1 MLPIGDTPRD
11 RQLAAAFDE
20 PAAPYAVR
28 CGLTNL
34 TFRPFSL
41 GVFRRAMTIGIDAVR
56 LGFAAIEHDELKL
69 VENCAALS
77 WLLRAPLAEI
87 TVAMRAHRWK
97 VAIAD
102 HGDGM
107 LVPEMS
113 CVRVEAERHMRL
125 IRAAMFGVV
134 KRPPISD
141 AAEKA
146 ESEEKE
152 MEPGDILQPGRIAA
166 LALSVHRETGWRE
179 DFIQE
184 WLPLCRLLQYAHGI
198 QWSNPQIWTV
208 DPWGDSVSAEDP
220 LAGLDAVREVRAVTP
235 IEF

>member
-20 PAAPYAVR
+20 PSRPYTVR
-28 CGLTNL
+28 CGLVIL
-34 TFRPFSL
+34 AFRPFSL
-41 GVFRRAMTIGIDAVR
+41 AVFRRAMTIGIDAVR
-56 LGFAAIEHDELKL
+56 LGFAAIQHDETRL
-69 VENCAALS
+69 VEDCTALS
-77 WLLRAPLAEI
+77 WILRAPLDEVA
-87 TVAMRAHRWK
+87 TAMRTSRWK
-97 VAIAD
+97 VAIAAHD
-102 HGDGM
+102 
-107 LVPEMS
+107 LPLAELA
-113 CVRVEAERHMRL
+113 CVRVEVERHMRL

-166 LALSVHRETGWRE
+166 LALSVHRETGWNE

-208 DPWGDSVSAEDP
+208 DPWGDSVSADDP
-220 LAGLDAVREVRAVTP
+220 LAQLDAVREVRAVTP